1 MKLLYTKRSP
11 YARKVRVIAL
21 EKNIP
26 LDLVDED
33 LQTKSQR
40 LLEAN
45 PLGKVPTLVLDNGTT
60 VFDSSVI
67 CQYLDAFNDNPIMI
81 PHNGNSFR
89 LVVTLRSTR
98 HESEKVREV
107 GERIEVLKWEAFADD
122 LMTTAINLY
131 MEKVR
136 HPNDFHEEFT
146 ATMEANIL
154 SAYAYIEKNLPK
166 LKNFNLALVA
176 VGSAIGY
183 IHFRLPH
190 LKVQGALSEWF
201 EEISKRPSM
210 AQTIPV
216 V

>member
-26 LDLVDED
+26 LEFVDED
-33 LQTKSQR
+33 LQKKSQR
-40 LLEAN
+40 LLDAN

-60 VFDSSVI
+60 VFDSPVI
-67 CQYLDAFNDNPIMI
+67 CLYLDGLDDKVIMI
-81 PHNGNSFR
+81 PR
-89 LVVTLRSTR
+89 
-98 HESEKVREV
+98 EKD
-107 GERIEVLKWEAFADD
+107 ERIEVLKWEAFADD
-122 LMTTAINLY
+122 LMTAAINLY

-136 HPNDFHEEFT
+136 HPNDFHKDFS
-146 ATMEANIL
+146 ATLEKNIY
-154 SAYAYIEKNLPK
+154 SAYGYIEKNLPK
-166 LKNFNLALVA
+166 LKDFNLASVA
-176 VGSAIGY
+176 VASAIGY

-190 LKVQGALSEWF
+190 LKVQGALSQWF

-216 V
+216 A